1 MKIKAFIPAR
11 LKVQT
16 EDGEEFV
23 ETSRVLRE
31 PELRDHCLE
40 KRELKRI
47 MKILQ
52 KLEVLPE
59 QRPKSAPRPRR
70 TTVSKLSKH
79 HC

>member
-1 MKIKAFIPAR
+1 MKIKPFIPAR

-47 MKILQ
+47 MKILR
-52 KLEVLPE
+52 E
-59 QRPKSAPRPRR
+59 QGYCPSNF
-70 TTVSKLSKH
+70 
-79 HC
+79 